1 MTSLS
6 KLQRMA
12 LLAASTTVITGGVL
26 LPTSAFAAAAPAG
39 VVTTT
44 VADAAGSTDAA
55 AQWTQTTDAASGVTV
70 QLPGEAQTETIDD
83 DGIEA
88 RVYDVTTDYGFI
100 RFTVFEG
107 SNDSPE
113 WDLAGSLQEQLD
125 MHNQDA
131 AQSSGATLSSEDVQE
146 GTTAE
151 GLPALDAALTATDGT
166 AGSTR
171 LVDLGQYMVQVV
183 VLGTTDDQQ
192 AVEADFLQVLNGLE
206 LSASNAATRSL

>member
-6 KLQRMA
+6 KIQRVA
-12 LLAASTTVITGGVL
+12 LLAASTTVITAGVL
-26 LPTSAFAAAAPAG
+26 VPTSAFAAAAPVG

-44 VADAAGSTDAA
+44 VAGSAGSADAA
-55 AQWTQTTDAASGVTV
+55 AQWTQTTDAPSGVTV
-70 QLPGEAQTETIDD
+70 QLPGQAHTETIDE

-88 RVYDVTTDYGFI
+88 RVHDVTTDYGFI

-107 SNDSPE
+107 PDDGQG
-113 WDLAGSLQEQLD
+113 WDLTGSLQKQLD
-125 MHNQDA
+125 MHNKDA
-131 AQSSGATLSSEDVQE
+131 AQSSGATLTGEDVQE

-166 AGSTR
+166 AGDTR
-171 LVDLGQYMVQVV
+171 LIDLGPYMVQVV

-192 AVEADFLQVLNGLE
+192 AMEADYLRVLNGLE
-206 LSASNAATRSL
+206 LSGGDAATRSL